1 MGEADCANQ
10 IVDAMLEIVRD
21 HHPVFLQVD
30 ERERRGDLL
39 TLETMPTRAAPI
51 PLEWDVFFDLRGLEL
66 AFLNRYLRRLE
77 PPRALA
83 LVLKELDEGFPIS
96 LDERSA
102 PLTDWPPVDSVSD
115 FVPILESVPE
125 AIEAF
130 LDRLLGKEPWSLK
143 MVNGTAEEMLP
154 KLVELEFWREWCS
167 GRTGVPRTTR
177 R

>member
-1 MGEADCANQ
+1 VGHA
-10 IVDAMLEIVRD
+10 ILRLG
-21 HHPVFLQVD
+21 LQSID
-30 ERERRGDLL
+30 
-39 TLETMPTRAAPI
+39 RAAPI

-143 MVNGTAEEMLP
+143 RAARPEVSEFQRLSGDVGRILRPPRMRHRRQRAQPSHPPRAQALGRRSIRPWQGGTRKRSPM
-154 KLVELEFWREWCS
+154 
-167 GRTGVPRTTR
+167 
-177 R
+177 